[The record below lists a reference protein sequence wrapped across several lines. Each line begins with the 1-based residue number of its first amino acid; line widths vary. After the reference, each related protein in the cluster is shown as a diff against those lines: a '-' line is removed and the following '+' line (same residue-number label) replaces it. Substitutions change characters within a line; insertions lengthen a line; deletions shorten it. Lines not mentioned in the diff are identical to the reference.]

1 MKVLT
6 TKGMI
11 EYGELTVNDI
21 VEVADNHRK
30 IATEYHLGGELVRRD
45 VVVNIFR
52 PLTSELA
59 EGKLSG

>member
-6 TKGMI
+6 TKGFI

-21 VEVADNHRK
+21 VELADNHRK
-30 IATEYHLGGELVRRD
+30 IATEYHLGDELVRRD

-52 PLTSELA
+52 PLMSDADQGTI
-59 EGKLSG
+59 GG